1 VAADAE
7 LLLVLAVLGLGA
19 AVVNGALGHGF
30 SSMTVPVAL
39 LFTTGRTLNPAL
51 VLVELVLNGHV
62 LLASRAALPAVRR
75 RVLPLVIGLVPG
87 VGLGA
92 GFLRTA
98 DPAWVKLAA
107 FGALLPLVLLQAAG
121 FRRPVRAE
129 RAAAATLGLGVG
141 ALYAVT
147 TVSGPPLALAFNNQ
161 GLVQREFR
169 AALALVRMAEG
180 VLTAAA
186 YLALG
191 LYAASTPR
199 LVLAMLPGVV
209 LGVPLGAALARRLE
223 PEAFR
228 RLCMSFDA
236 WIVGFGLSRLLA
248 DLGLLEPL
256 GAHALL
262 AAVILLDAALLYRFY
277 RGRRGTRC
285 RAPLGLERAA

>member
-30 SSMTVPVAL
+30 SSMTVPAAL

-62 LLASRAALPAVRR
+62 LLASRAALPAVWR

-121 FRRPVRAE
+121 FRHPVRAE

-199 LVLAMLPGVV
+199 LVLAMLPGVG

-277 RGRRGTRC
+277 RGRRATRR
-285 RAPLGLERAA
+285 RAPLGLERAG